1 MGASDNLSRASLL
14 PAGLGGRPLALGA
27 DAGEEGFGGLVG
39 RVLRDELAAA
49 GALEHRAA
57 ERRGA
62 ALRPLDRG
70 AEHLDRRELL
80 LDPRAADLLS
90 SPIVIGYRRRPT
102 RRGRH
107 SPCRATEYRRI
118 EPAA

>member
-1 MGASDNLSRASLL
+1 MGANDNLSLASLL

-27 DAGEEGFGGLVG
+27 DAGEEEVGWLVG

-70 AEHLDRRELL
+70 AERVDRRELL
-80 LDPRAADLLS
+80 LDPRDDPALL
-90 SPIVIGYRRRPT
+90 VE
-102 RRGRH
+102 
-107 SPCRATEYRRI
+107 RATRTASSAR
-118 EPAA
+118 PPSSGAGGT

>member
-27 DAGEEGFGGLVG
+27 DAGEEEVGWLVG

-57 ERRGA
+57 ERGGA
-62 ALRPLDRG
+62 ALRPLDRS
-70 AEHLDRRELL
+70 AERVDRRELL
-80 LDPRAADLLS
+80 LDPRDGPALL
-90 SPIVIGYRRRPT
+90 VE
-102 RRGRH
+102 
-107 SPCRATEYRRI
+107 RATRTASSAR
-118 EPAA
+118 PPSSGAGGT